1 MHTLLGLGEERHI
14 HFKAGKESGIII
26 HKLRR
31 KAKRI

>member
-1 MHTLLGLGEERHI
+1 MHALLGLDEKRHI
-14 HFKAGKESGIII
+14 NFKAGKEGGIII